1 MDKET
6 EKIIKNIAEI
16 QIEALSRIISNSD
29 KPNSVLGQELI
40 LRLLE
45 FDESCIPDEIP
56 TGQMKKAFKEL
67 IKEETQKRIDI
78 YKQVLE
84 IPTAIRILNEYQL
97 YLCSHI
103 LWKMEDVW
111 IIDNQQGVL
120 GAWAE
125 LRSCTNKLHPELTL
139 ILN

>member
-16 QIEALSRIISNSD
+16 QIEALSRIIANED
-29 KPNSVLGQELI
+29 KPNSDLGHELI
-40 LRLLE
+40 LKLLE
-45 FDESCIPDEIP
+45 FDESCIPDKISS
-56 TGQMKKAFKEL
+56 GQMKKVFNGL

-125 LRSCTNKLHPELTL
+125 LRSCTNRLHPELTL

>member
-6 EKIIKNIAEI
+6 EKVIKNIAEI
-16 QIEALSRIISNSD
+16 QIESLNRILHNED
-29 KPNSVLGQELI
+29 KPNSALAQELI

-45 FDESCIPDEIP
+45 ISEDAIPDDVPLNKLQIV
-56 TGQMKKAFKEL
+56 FKDL
-67 IKEETQKRIDI
+67 VHEETQRRIDM
-78 YKQVLE
+78 YKQILE
-84 IPTAIRILNEYQL
+84 IPSIIRTLNEYQL

-103 LWKMEDVW
+103 LWKMEDTW

-125 LRSCTNKLHPELTL
+125 LQICINKFHPELTL